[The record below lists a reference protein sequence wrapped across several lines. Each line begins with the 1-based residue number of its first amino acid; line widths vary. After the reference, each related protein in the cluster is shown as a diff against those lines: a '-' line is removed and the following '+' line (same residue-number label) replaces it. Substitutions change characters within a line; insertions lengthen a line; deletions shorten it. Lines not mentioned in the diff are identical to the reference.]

1 MKKSLWRSFIH
12 FWNDDSLKSWLIF
25 LLVILPLLFILIKFV
40 FFPVINLVS
49 GATQTLV
56 VIETASMHHE
66 GSLGNIFYLPVN
78 FDNYWNQAKDWYVSR
93 NISKEQFEEF
103 PFRTGMEIGDIIVLT
118 KRGKINIGDIIV
130 FEAGEK
136 RPIIH
141 RVVSIIIEN
150 NKKIY
155 STKGD
160 ANPSQLSFE
169 TSIPENKVL
178 GKAVA
183 KIPRLGYPKVIAAR
197 LLGL

>member
-1 MKKSLWRSFIH
+1 MKKSLWKSFIH

-25 LLVILPLLFILIKFV
+25 LLVILPVLFLLIKFV
-40 FFPVINLVS
+40 FFPTINLIS

-66 GSLGNIFYLPVN
+66 GSLGNILYFPIN
-78 FDNYWNQAKDWYVSR
+78 FDNYWNQAKDWYISR
-93 NISKEQFEEF
+93 NISKDQFEKF
-103 PFRTGMEIGDIIVLT
+103 PFKTGMEVGDIIVLT
-118 KRGKINIGDIIV
+118 KRGKINLGDVIV
-130 FEAGEK
+130 FEVGEK

-141 RVVSIIIEN
+141 RVVSIRIEN
-150 NKKIY
+150 NKTIY

-169 TSIPENKVL
+169 TSIPKNKVL

-183 KIPRLGYPKVIAAR
+183 KIPRLGIPKVIAAKIFNI
-197 LLGL
+197 